1 MARRRK
7 NHSGGLKAALA
18 VTSVVLM
25 LALCLV
31 SVYVFESRTGMEIEG
46 AGQQMTSHTHSL
58 HTAQIFMNG
67 KWYAQRNME
76 TLLIMGVDEYGQL
89 RTSAGYNN
97 DQQTDFLVLFTRDL
111 DTGRTAAI
119 HVNRDT
125 MTQITMLGVTGE
137 PAGTRYAQIA
147 LAYNYG
153 SGDHTSSRNAADA
166 VGHLLYGMEI
176 DHYITVTMDAVPIV
190 NDWAGGVMVTV
201 ADDFTSVDQTLVK
214 GEMVTLRGDQ
224 ALTYVRTRKELD
236 DSSNLHRMERQRQ
249 YASEWVKT
257 AQGKLNDMQAVADLV
272 MQMDGYYR
280 TSCTAEQLYDFAKS
294 LGMHPSITTYEIPGE
309 AVKGDMFMEYYVDE
323 GALQQLVLDIFYV
336 PVEG

>member
-1 MARRRK
+1 MSRRYTKSR
-7 NHSGGLKAALA
+7 NRVVLA
-18 VTSVVLM
+18 VVLLVLILVTGVVGAQLLEEKMAVPIEDAGKQLTAHTTSM
-25 LALCLV
+25 NA
-31 SVYVFESRTGMEIEG
+31 
-46 AGQQMTSHTHSL
+46 
-58 HTAQIFMNG
+58 AQVFMNDR
-67 KWYAQRNME
+67 WYAQRNVD
-76 TLLIMGVDEYGQL
+76 TLLVMGIDDYGSL
-89 RTSAGYNN
+89 TESDSYMNN
-97 DQQTDFLVLFTRDL
+97 HQTDFLVLFIRDL
-111 DTGRTAAI
+111 DSGRTTAV
-119 HVNRDT
+119 HLNRDT
-125 MTQITMLGVTGE
+125 MTDITTLGVTGE
-137 PAGTRYAQIA
+137 ATGSVYAQLA

-190 NDWAGGVMVTV
+190 NDWAGGVTVTV

-249 YASEWVKT
+249 YASEWVKA